1 MVANSIGRCNNVLT
15 NEIRVLW
22 TTNGPDKR
30 GTSRKIDNDNGKTQ
44 INAFLISQKLPIMY
58 ESYSTTHAA

>member
-58 ESYSTTHAA
+58 GP

>member
-44 INAFLISQKLPIMY
+44 INAF
-58 ESYSTTHAA
+58 